1 MILFLN
7 QFRQCYHCFTV
18 IGIDIGK
25 YHNEVYNVVNYTCSN
40 FLLQE
45 QSRQR
50 SFRKS
55 DDPWVFSLHKVK
67 YIFIFMLCIYI
78 SIVFEE
84 S

>member
-1 MILFLN
+1 M
-7 QFRQCYHCFTV
+7 V

-40 FLLQE
+40 FFLQE

-50 SFRKS
+50 SFRTS

-67 YIFIFMLCIYI
+67 EIYIFMLCIYI
-78 SIVFEE
+78 HVSIVFKE